1 MAREHKFEKRV
12 LVHNKHECHGKL
24 DDKIYVWN
32 LPLCFSYLQYHL
44 FKYADKTVIIWS
56 STKVK

>member
-24 DDKIYVWN
+24 DYKIY
-32 LPLCFSYLQYHL
+32 
-44 FKYADKTVIIWS
+44 I
-56 STKVK
+56 